1 MPRQVVSYDD
11 LDYGAAPGASG
22 SSQPST
28 SKSAAPAM
36 APLSAPT
43 GPDDMSTSGLGR
55 DSDDDD
61 DDDADS
67 TRSSPGPP
75 HPDASSQTK
84 QSYSSKKRARKKRR
98 QRERAEAAARSG
110 MVETSQKQPAK
121 RVRIEEPAKAH
132 SNGKAEEATKKDE
145 AQPEGEGEGE
155 GEWVEEDGQ
164 QVFYYYDDDEGD
176 EDGYDEDEPWQA
188 QHGSSISLAQSSSSS
203 SGRVLQ
209 HDEVWDD
216 SALVSAWDAAQAE
229 YLVFHSRRAEARRNE
244 EQEGQSSKRSAL
256 WYEAPTPGSKEAM
269 EAAKISQGNRE
280 AKALLAWQKKQ
291 EEAQRRGQ
299 QLNGNASQTQAS
311 SSSTPLQTVDAAT
324 SSTITTGVMPDGAA
338 PKRYIPPSIGLEG
351 NAAWQQACATVAAT
365 RCQIGRAPAPSAPSV
380 AAAPANPPATTYT
393 ANGPNTETAQTQPPP
408 QQQQQGAASLLPGMD
423 EQTQSMC
430 MSWYYAGYY
439 TGLWTGQSQARGAE
453 QPQGGVGQ

>member
-11 LDYGAAPGASG
+11 LDYGAASGASG

-28 SKSAAPAM
+28 SKSAAPAT
-36 APLSAPT
+36 APLAAPT
-43 GPDDMSTSGLGR
+43 GLDDMSTSGLGG
-55 DSDDDD
+55 DSDDDE
-61 DDDADS
+61 DAGS
-67 TRSSPGPP
+67 TGSSPGPP

-110 MVETSQKQPAK
+110 MAETGPKQPAK
-121 RVRIEEPAKAH
+121 KVRIEEPAKVH
-132 SNGKAEEATKKDE
+132 SNGKAEEALEKDE
-145 AQPEGEGEGE
+145 AQPEGE

-188 QHGSSISLAQSSSSS
+188 QHGFSISLAQFSSSS

-229 YLVFHSRRAEARRNE
+229 YLIFHSRRAEARKHE
-244 EQEGQSSKRSAL
+244 EQEGQSSKKSAL

-299 QLNGNASQTQAS
+299 QLNGNASQTQA
-311 SSSTPLQTVDAAT
+311 TPLQTTAGAT

-351 NAAWQQACATVAAT
+351 NAAW
-365 RCQIGRAPAPSAPSV
+365 
-380 AAAPANPPATTYT
+380 
-393 ANGPNTETAQTQPPP
+393 
-408 QQQQQGAASLLPGMD
+408 QQQQGAASLLPGMD

-439 TGLWTGQSQARGAE
+439 TGLWTGQSQARGAGQRHGGAE
-453 QPQGGVGQ
+453 Q